1 MKYTKIKR
9 EQINLIEPMWV
20 ELNQHHRDSTRQFR
34 DYYDTN
40 TFSKRKKALLAKD
53 ELFIL
58 VVEDG
63 SALVGFCVASINLG
77 IGEIDSLYLKPE
89 SRTQGLG
96 GSMLGMATRWL
107 TEQGLESARLSVGEG
122 NEAVIGFYR
131 KYGFKQRAIMLETS
145 LNKSALE

>member
-9 EQINLIEPMWV
+9 AQIDLIESMWI
-20 ELNQHHRDSTRQFR
+20 ELNQYHRDSTHQFR

-40 TFSKRKKALLAKD
+40 TFSKRKTVLLAKD

-58 VVEDG
+58 VAENG
-63 SALVGFCVASINLG
+63 ANLVGFCAASINLG

-89 SRTQGLG
+89 SRTQGFG
-96 GSMLGMATRWL
+96 GSMLRMATRWL

-122 NEAVIGFYR
+122 NEAVIEFYQ